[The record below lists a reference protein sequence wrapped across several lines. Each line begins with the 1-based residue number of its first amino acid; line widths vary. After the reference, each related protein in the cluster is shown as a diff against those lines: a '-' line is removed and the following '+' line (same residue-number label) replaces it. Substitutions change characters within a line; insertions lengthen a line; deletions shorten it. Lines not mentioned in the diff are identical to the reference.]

1 MGWVINLRKK
11 WVSLLLLAALI
22 CALAGCSSDPT
33 ANQFITFEMDE
44 PAENLDPQLAAT
56 ATELAVAYNCFE
68 GLTRFT
74 GNGELVLGAA
84 ASVDESAD
92 HLTFTFTLRQ
102 DLSWSDGTELTANDF
117 VFGITRALL
126 PETQSPGAENLLSI
140 QNAHD
145 VYSGKMA
152 PSELGVSAVNT
163 DTVVITLAERDD
175 NLFYALAQPAAFP
188 CNQSFFEQTGG
199 KYGLSYKT
207 IISNGPFFVRSWEA
221 DQSIQINRSKRYTGD
236 APAKPSAVLLRFKE
250 DPLTRVAR
258 ITDGELD
265 GGFLPSDQINS
276 AKNLEITEHFNTM
289 NCIYINPK
297 AKVLGD
303 KAIREALIRSVDRD
317 QVSIVL
323 PSYYQGPG
331 GLVPRAMRFGESS
344 YRQTAG
350 SAVLPTYRPEQ
361 AKTTFLDALRKQELD
376 SLPET
381 TLYYPETE
389 DNKLIASYIAQSW
402 QRNLGAYINTKGVS
416 AQELTSLVRN
426 GTVSLALL
434 PLTSQDETAY
444 SFLFQFTAN
453 GSFPLGI
460 EKFDALLSGI
470 TRYTWDEKAA
480 NTLKQAEQMV
490 IDEWVLL
497 PVFSSPVCYAASPTL
512 TGTDLYFGTSIPMF
526 TNLGKKS

>member
-140 QNAHD
+140 QNARD

-350 SAVLPTYRPEQ
+350 SAVLPTYRP
-361 AKTTFLDALRKQELD
+361 
-376 SLPET
+376 
-381 TLYYPETE
+381 
-389 DNKLIASYIAQSW
+389 ASYIAQSW